1 MGKIWKK
8 KWNFIQD
15 FTFLGMLDGKFFGPN
30 NSITISI
37 DFVPKL
43 GMNPLARS
51 IRAEWMNEREGG
63 KGRVGEN

>member
-1 MGKIWKK
+1 
-8 KWNFIQD
+8 
-15 FTFLGMLDGKFFGPN
+15 MLDGKFFGPN

-63 KGRVGEN
+63 KRRVGEN